1 MADYQILISD
11 PTGVRKATLTE
22 LIEGTY
28 VKVQN
33 DYGVCNLRFPEEVF
47 DRTLLEVDA
56 ILEIERR
63 PTGGT
68 AYVPD
73 WQGLIRKWVYSDKP
87 DGTVNVTVN
96 AQHCNELLRRRDIA
110 YRSHL
115 PQAEKTGPADD
126 IMKAYVRENASNLAP
141 VDEAGRAR
149 DFGTEFIVAADT
161 GQGPE
166 VSRQGSFKDLLQ
178 VLQQISESTIPI
190 TGNNIYFGMEYGRS
204 GGLAT
209 FTFETY
215 VNQVGT
221 DRTVTSG
228 ASPVIFSKA
237 RENLKN
243 AVYTVDWSE
252 EWNYIWGLGPGEG
265 SSRIIDPEKDVPR
278 HTLTKWSRRENY
290 QDARGETTQLGVAI
304 KAFERL
310 QKERPR
316 ELFTGELIDT
326 PQHPYG
332 EEWFFGDKV
341 TAEFLDKQFDGNIQ
355 ALQVDILEDGNEV
368 ITARIDSD
376 EAATS
381 G

>member
-1 MADYQILISD
+1 LIS
-11 PTGVRKATLTE
+11 GSYTL
-22 LIEGTY
+22 
-28 VKVQN
+28 VQN
-33 DYGVCNLRFPEEVF
+33 DYGVAVMTFPEELF
-47 DRTLLEVDA
+47 DRTQLEVDA
-56 ILEIERR
+56 ILEIERK
-63 PTGGT
+63 PTGLT
-68 AYVPD
+68 SYVQE
-73 WQGLIRKWVYSDKP
+73 WQGFIRKWSYVDKP
-87 DGTVNVTVN
+87 DGTVNVIVT
-96 AQHCNELLRRRDIA
+96 AHHCNELLRRRDIA

-149 DFGTEFIVAADT
+149 DFGSEFVVEADA
-161 GQGPE
+161 GLGPE

-178 VLQQISESTIPI
+178 VLQQISESTIPKD
-190 TGNNIYFGMEYGRS
+190 GNNIYFGMEYGRS

-209 FTFETY
+209 FTFKTY
-215 VNQVGT
+215 VDQVGT
-221 DRTVTSG
+221 DRTVTDGS
-228 ASPVIFSKA
+228 SPVIFSKA
-237 RENLKN
+237 RENLKD
-243 AVYTVDWSE
+243 ATYTVDWSE

-265 SSRIIDPEKDVPR
+265 STRIIDPEKDVPR

-316 ELFTGELIDT
+316 ELFSGQLIDT

-332 EEWFFGDKV
+332 SEWFFGDKV
-341 TAEFLDKQFDGNIQ
+341 TAEFLDNQFDGNIQ
-355 ALQVDILEDGNEV
+355 SLRVDIKEDGDEK

-376 EAATS
+376 APATS